1 MRYLIIAILFISCNP
16 LQKAMKQKEMI
27 DAAIAQYVLDNPM
40 PIDSVFIK
48 GDEVVIYKDSVTRQV
63 ILDSL
68 FSVDTI
74 KITRYLDREVTRV
87 DTLIRTVL
95 NDSQVRGLMQRNNT
109 LVGQLEAIRGDK
121 KALIKFLVV
130 ISAIALISSV
140 IVLKNLL
147 S

>member
-68 FSVDTI
+68 FYIDTV

-130 ISAIALISSV
+130 VSIIALISSV

>member
-1 MRYLIIAILFISCNP
+1 MRYLIIAILFISCNT

-68 FSVDTI
+68 FSIDTV
-74 KITRYLDREVTRV
+74 KITRYLDREITRV

-121 KALIKFLVV
+121 RALIKFLVV
-130 ISAIALISSV
+130 VSIIALISSV

>member
-48 GDEVVIYKDSVTRQV
+48 GDEVVVYKDSIIRQV

-130 ISAIALISSV
+130 VSIIALISSV

>member
-68 FSVDTI
+68 FSIDTV
-74 KITRYLDREVTRV
+74 KITRYLDREITRV

-130 ISAIALISSV
+130 VSIIALISSV

>member
-1 MRYLIIAILFISCNP
+1 
-16 LQKAMKQKEMI
+16 MI

-48 GDEVVIYKDSVTRQV
+48 GDEVVIYKDSVIRQV

-74 KITRYLDREVTRV
+74 KITRYLDREITRV

-109 LVGQLEAIRGDK
+109 LVGQLEAIRDDK

-130 ISAIALISSV
+130 VSIIALISSV
-140 IVLKNLL
+140 IVLKKLL